1 MHLAVIDCG
10 TTNSRIYIV
19 NDNAEVVA
27 KASRKLGIRDAVMSG
42 GNEVL
47 KDGLKEILYQT
58 LEQADLELGDIGFAI
73 SSGMITSEIGLMEVP
88 HLCAPVHIDDLAR
101 NIEKIHDLSVFPV
114 DITLYL
120 IPGIKNSYDPRAT
133 DISVVGDLDFMR
145 GEETQIAGL
154 LSVYDIELPVTVV
167 ILSSHTK
174 FVSIDEGGS
183 ILGSLTTLSGQ
194 LYEAIIR
201 ETSIGKSLV
210 CDDDSDDEHYFDSKV
225 INIAY
230 ELVERSGFT
239 RVMLMP
245 RFLDVLLETKW
256 YERKLFV
263 EAAIASEDIKV
274 IDDFSAL
281 EFPLDTNF
289 ILCGSEGRCAIYNYL
304 LREKAEI
311 SRDILAITST
321 EDIDILSV
329 KGAIYIA
336 KTAGL
341 I

>member
-1 MHLAVIDCG
+1 MHLAAIDCG

-19 NDNAEVVA
+19 NDSAEIVA
-27 KASRKLGIRDAVMSG
+27 KVSRKLGIRDAVMSG

-47 KDGLKEILYQT
+47 KNGLKEILHQA
-58 LEQADLELGDIGFAI
+58 LEQADLELGDIAFAI

-88 HLCAPVHIDDLAR
+88 HLWAPVHVDDLAR
-101 NIEKIHDLSVFPV
+101 NIEVVHDLLVFPV
-114 DITLYL
+114 DIILYL
-120 IPGIKNSYDPRAT
+120 IPGIKNRYDPRAT
-133 DISVVGDLDFMR
+133 DISMVGDLDFMR

-154 LSVYDIELPVTVV
+154 LSVYDVELPVTVV

-174 FVSIDEGGS
+174 FVSIDRGGS

-201 ETSIGKSLV
+201 ETSIGKSLMN
-210 CDDDSDDEHYFDSKV
+210 DDDFGDEHYFDSKV
-225 INIAY
+225 IDIAY
-230 ELVERSGFT
+230 ELVRRSGFT

-245 RFLDVLLETKW
+245 RFLDVLLETKC

-263 EAAIASEDIKV
+263 EAAIASEDMRV
-274 IDDFSAL
+274 INSFNAL
-281 EFPLDTNF
+281 DFPLDTSF
-289 ILCGSEGRCAIYNYL
+289 ILYGSEGRCAIYDYL

-311 SRDILAITST
+311 SRDILAITSA
-321 EDIDILSV
+321 EDIDMLSV

>member
-1 MHLAVIDCG
+1 MHLAAIDCG

-19 NDNAEVVA
+19 NDSAEIAA
-27 KASRKLGIRDAVMSG
+27 KVSRKLGIRDVVMSG

-47 KDGLKEILYQT
+47 KNGLEKMLHQA
-58 LEQADLELGDIGFAI
+58 LEHADLELGDIAFAI

-88 HLCAPVHIDDLAR
+88 HLWAPIHIDDLAR
-101 NIEKIHDLSVFPV
+101 NIEKVHDPSVFPV
-114 DITLYL
+114 DTILYL
-120 IPGIKNSYDPRAT
+120 IPGIKNRYDARAT
-133 DISVVGDLDFMR
+133 DISMVGELDFMR

-154 LSVYDIELPVTVV
+154 FSAYDVELPVTVV

-174 FVSIDEGGS
+174 FVSIDKGGR

-201 ETSIGKSLV
+201 ETSIGKSLTS
-210 CDDDSDDEHYFDSKV
+210 DDGFDDEHYFDSK
-225 INIAY
+225 IIDIAY
-230 ELVERSGFT
+230 ELVKRSGFT

-245 RFLDVLLETKW
+245 RFLDVLLRTRW

-263 EAAIASEDIKV
+263 EAAIASEDMRLINS
-274 IDDFSAL
+274 FNAL
-281 EFPLDTNF
+281 DFPLDTNF
-289 ILCGSEGRCAIYNYL
+289 ILCGSEGRCAIYDHL

-321 EDIDILSV
+321 EDIDMLSV

>member
-1 MHLAVIDCG
+1 MHLAAIDCG

-19 NDNAEVVA
+19 NDSAEVMA
-27 KASRKLGIRDAVMSG
+27 KASRKLGIRDAVISG

-47 KDGLKEILYQT
+47 KNGLKEILYQA
-58 LEQADLELGDIGFAI
+58 LEHADLELGDIAFAI

-88 HLCAPVHIDDLAR
+88 HLWAPVHVDDLAR
-101 NIEKIHDLSVFPV
+101 NIEVVHDLSVFPV
-114 DITLYL
+114 DIILYL
-120 IPGIKNSYDPRAT
+120 IPGIKNRYDPRAT
-133 DISVVGDLDFMR
+133 DISMVGDLDFMR

-154 LSVYDIELPVTVV
+154 LSVYDVELPVTVV

-174 FVSIDEGGS
+174 FVSIDKGGS

-201 ETSIGKSLV
+201 ETSIGKSLTN
-210 CDDDSDDEHYFDSKV
+210 DHDFGDEHYFDSKV
-225 INIAY
+225 IDIAY

-245 RFLDVLLETKW
+245 RFLDVLLETKCC
-256 YERKLFV
+256 ERKLFV
-263 EAAIASEDIKV
+263 EAAIASEDMRV
-274 IDDFSAL
+274 INSFNAL
-281 EFPLDTNF
+281 GFPLDTNF
-289 ILCGSEGRCAIYNYL
+289 ILCGSEGRCAIYDHL

-321 EDIDILSV
+321 EDTDMLSV

-336 KTAGL
+336 KAAGL

>member
-19 NDNAEVVA
+19 NDSAEVVA

-47 KDGLKEILYQT
+47 KDGLKEILYHT
-58 LEQADLELGDIGFAI
+58 LEEADLEPGNISFAI

-88 HLCAPVHIDDLAR
+88 HLWAPVHIDDLAR
-101 NIEKIHDLSVFPV
+101 NMEKVHDLSVFSV
-114 DITLYL
+114 DMTLYL
-120 IPGIKNSYDPRAT
+120 IPGIKNEYDPHTA
-133 DISVVGDLDFMR
+133 DIGVVGELDFMR

-154 LSVYDIELPVTVV
+154 LSEYDVELPVTVV

-174 FVSIDEGGS
+174 FVSIDKGEN

-194 LYEAIIR
+194 IYEAIIR

-210 CDDDSDDEHYFDSKV
+210 SDDDSDNERYFDNR
-225 INIAY
+225 IIDIAC
-230 ELVERSGFT
+230 ELVESSGFT

-245 RFLDVLLETKW
+245 RFLDVLLKTKW

-263 EAAIASEDIKV
+263 EAAIASEDMRV
-274 IDDFSAL
+274 INRFNAL
-281 EFPLDTNF
+281 GFPLNTNF
-289 ILCGSEGRCAIYNYL
+289 ILCGSERRCAIYDYL
-304 LREKAEI
+304 LKEKAGI
-311 SRDILAITST
+311 SRDILAIDST
-321 EDIDILSV
+321 EDVDMLNV
-329 KGAIYIA
+329 NGAIYIA
-336 KTAGL
+336 GTAGL